1 MKMTKFI
8 TPLIIILLAVLAVY
22 LGKVIYDQSFSSPK
36 SSSQT
41 VPTIRP
47 SPTSTS
53 EQTYTFQDEN
63 SLLDYASTRNNPTL
77 ERTRN
82 YFEALDRFA
91 KVGEI
96 VTISNCKAS
105 PIALKVG
112 LGKEFNILNNDQ
124 VEHAI
129 KFSKKLF
136 TLNAEQ
142 KLTLMTEDM
151 DIGSHV
157 YLCDGLTS
165 GIIFVVNDSN

>member
-1 MKMTKFI
+1 MKFI
-8 TPLIIILLAVLAVY
+8 APLIIILLAILAVY

-36 SSSQT
+36 SSSKM
-41 VPTIRP
+41 VPTVRS

-63 SLLDYASTRNNPTL
+63 SLLDYISTQKNPTPDQI
-77 ERTRN
+77 RN
-82 YFEALDRFA
+82 YFQALDRFA

-96 VTISNCKAS
+96 VTINNCKAS

-129 KFSKKLF
+129 KFPKKLF
-136 TLNAEQ
+136 TLNAGQ
-142 KLTLMTEDM
+142 KLTLLAD
-151 DIGSHV
+151 DLNIGSYA
-157 YLCDGLTS
+157 YLCDGQSS